1 MNDIITYLGKPK
13 TQEAIHNII
22 LHREHDLTWQKQSK
36 IALQKRRKQKDH
48 VIIRTQIPI
57 STPRSLYRQRPV
69 RPLAHGCTT
78 LPHVDLKLVWHRLR
92 SAFAD
97 GSKREVFGQLS
108 SLLPGSRVTLI

>member
-78 LPHVDLKLVWHRLR
+78 LPHVDLKLVWHLASAPRLLMDPNAR
-92 SAFAD
+92 FSD
-97 GSKREVFGQLS
+97 SCRHS
-108 SLLPGSRVTLI
+108 SQEAA